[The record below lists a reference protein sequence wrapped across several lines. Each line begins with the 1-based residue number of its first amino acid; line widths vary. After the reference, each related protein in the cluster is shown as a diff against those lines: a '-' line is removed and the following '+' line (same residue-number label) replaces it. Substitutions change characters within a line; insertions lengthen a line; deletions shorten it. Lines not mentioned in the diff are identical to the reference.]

1 MLYCLKGGKEMFL
14 YKSTKQQLLEERKK
28 RKAAEKKLNQTSAD
42 LDYVAM
48 MCDIE
53 LETEENTDEQI

>member
-1 MLYCLKGGKEMFL
+1 MFL